1 MPKNKPRKAMLKRI
15 RFTKTGRVKHRRA
28 CGRHLRSHKPAGLLR
43 RYRRPAYA
51 TGSEARRV
59 RAMLFTRVT
68 VNVERPPAKDE
79 PTEER

>member
-15 RFTKTGRVKHRRA
+15 RFTKTGRIKHRRA
-28 CGRHLRSHKPAGLLR
+28 CGRHLRSHKPARLLR

-59 RAMLFTRVT
+59 RAMLFTRVA
-68 VNVERPPAKDE
+68 VNVEKPKVE
-79 PTEER
+79 NEG